1 MTRESI
7 LVQLLTLQI
16 KKFTEYQVSRSKLKR
31 CGVLS
36 DNINCLG
43 IFLLAKKKTGG
54 WFHYPQVQV
63 GPTLANESFW
73 IISENEKTVECSG
86 PAAGPET
93 TRQVSLNT
101 FTGDAEQEQE
111 QAKALRP

>member
-36 DNINCLG
+36 DNINYLG
-43 IFLLAKKKTGG
+43 IFILAKKKTVG

-63 GPTLANESFW
+63 GSTLANESFR
-73 IISENEKTVECSG
+73 IISENEKTV
-86 PAAGPET
+86 
-93 TRQVSLNT
+93 
-101 FTGDAEQEQE
+101 
-111 QAKALRP
+111 